1 MRIFY
6 NPAHHWVTRAAIC
19 LDFFAAGVVRR
30 GVWFFSIS
38 FVVPCQR
45 QMVHRD
51 GRTDASENKG
61 KKRNESNQRIVIGD
75 VRARRR
81 RVRFFSSCSSHS
93 RAYYLSSVSDD
104 GVLGHLLL
112 SPNAVTPA

>member
-61 KKRNESNQRIVIGD
+61 KKRNEPKDRD
-75 VRARRR
+75 RRR
-81 RVRFFSSCSSHS
+81 ACEEAEGTVLLVVLVAFARI
-93 RAYYLSSVSDD
+93 LSLV
-104 GVLGHLLL
+104 GF
-112 SPNAVTPA
+112 